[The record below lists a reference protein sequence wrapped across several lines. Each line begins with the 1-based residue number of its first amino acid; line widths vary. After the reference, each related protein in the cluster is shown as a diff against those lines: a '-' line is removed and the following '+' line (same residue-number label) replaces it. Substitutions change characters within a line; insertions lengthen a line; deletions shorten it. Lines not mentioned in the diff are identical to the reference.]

1 MLQETVDDLQARGVA
16 QESDGCMC
24 VFLEVR
30 PALTLNFL
38 LEFRQLPR
46 AFI

>member
-30 PALTLNFL
+30 LAPALKFHSN
-38 LEFRQLPR
+38 
-46 AFI
+46 